1 MTAFCSHQD
10 RLHELA
16 GVSRS
21 PVAASSRQEYAQ
33 RLGALVRDAV
43 SRTIAAFGSRADW
56 SLEPAAH
63 GNRDQA
69 SDAAKF
75 PQRPLILGD
84 KWDF

>member
-1 MTAFCSHQD
+1 MTVFCSHQD

-16 GVSRS
+16 GVSRA
-21 PVAASSRQEYAQ
+21 PAAASSRHEYAK
-33 RLGALVRDAV
+33 RLGVLVRDAID
-43 SRTIAAFGSRADW
+43 RAIAAFGSRAEW
-56 SLEPAAH
+56 SLQPVAH
-63 GNRDQA
+63 RNHDPD

>member
-1 MTAFCSHQD
+1 MTVFRSHQD

-21 PVAASSRQEYAQ
+21 PSAYSPRQTYAK
-33 RLGALVRDAV
+33 RLGALVRDAID
-43 SRTIAAFGSRADW
+43 RAIAAFGSRAEW
-56 SLEPAAH
+56 SLQPVAH
-63 GNRDQA
+63 RNHDPD

>member
-1 MTAFCSHQD
+1 MAAFCSHRD

-16 GVSRS
+16 GVGRS
-21 PVAASSRQEYAQ
+21 AIASWLRQINRLRAQ
-33 RLGALVRDAV
+33 WRRAINL
-43 SRTIAAFGSRADW
+43 TMAAFGSRDDW

-63 GNRDQA
+63 GIRGPD
-69 SDAAKF
+69 SDTAKF